1 MDRIAW
7 WRTAVKDS
15 SSAVTG
21 PPFVRRRARAAA
33 ASLRRAAAALAR
45 TSWVAVSQAQ
55 ASWMTRRGDP
65 DRSTGPDVRFPAPV
79 MAVLSSPNVVSD
91 ALHLVR
97 YVSRTASAG
106 AAW

>member
-1 MDRIAW
+1 MDRTEW

-21 PPFVRRRARAAA
+21 ALSLRRRARACAA
-33 ASLRRAAAALAR
+33 ALRRAAAALAR
-45 TSWVAVSQAQ
+45 TSWAAVSQA
-55 ASWMTRRGDP
+55 SEMTRRGDP

-79 MAVLSSPNVVSD
+79 IVALSSPNVVSA
-91 ALHLVR
+91 ALHRAR
-97 YVSRTASAG
+97 YASRTASAG